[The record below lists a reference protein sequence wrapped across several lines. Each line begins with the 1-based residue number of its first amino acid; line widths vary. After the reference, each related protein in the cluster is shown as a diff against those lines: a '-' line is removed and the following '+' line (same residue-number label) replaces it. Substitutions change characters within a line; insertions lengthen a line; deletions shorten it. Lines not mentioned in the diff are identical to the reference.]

1 MPGSGDRLA
10 VAITGASG
18 RMGGE
23 LVDAATRRDDV
34 GFVLAASRTPE
45 LVPSGDAPG
54 APDAVVA
61 DADLGGAL
69 DEYDVDAVVDFT
81 VPESSVDYLRAA
93 ADAGVAAVVG
103 TTGYDDE
110 GRAAVDAVADRVPLL
125 KASNFSRGVAALRR
139 AVRATVPALDGY
151 DVEVTETHH
160 NGKRDAPSGTALTL
174 LDDVDEARGDGDGG
188 AADADGADRVH
199 GRVGEQPRT
208 GDEIGVHARR
218 AGNVTGEHE
227 ILLAGNDEVVELTHR
242 AGSRGIFAAGA
253 LDAAVWLAG
262 RDPGR
267 YDFDAVLTPDGDG
280 GSDGETTR

>member
-23 LVDAATRRDDV
+23 LVDAATRRDDI

-69 DEYDVDAVVDFT
+69 
-81 VPESSVDYLRAA
+81 
-93 ADAGVAAVVG
+93 
-103 TTGYDDE
+103 
-110 GRAAVDAVADRVPLL
+110 DAVADRVPLL